1 MATLHAGAADD
12 RAPAADVPIAFAWV
26 VFALSFGLLISDYMS
41 RQVLNAVFPLL
52 KAEWRLTD
60 AQLGS
65 LSGVV
70 SLAVGLLTVPVSM
83 IAEMWGRVRSLI
95 LMAVLWSLATLG
107 CAIAKNFDQ
116 MLLAR
121 LFVGVGEAAYGSVG
135 IALVLSVFPA
145 HMRATLTGAFMAG
158 GTFGSVFG
166 IALGGVAASLLGW
179 RGAFTTMAL
188 VGFALAC
195 VFAIVVRESRVPHTR
210 GKPMGGAGEPA
221 AAGRGRR
228 LATLVSTRSVLC
240 TYIGSGLQL
249 FISGALIAWAPSYL
263 NRYYGMATDRA
274 GVVAGGLV
282 LAGGAGMVIWG
293 WLGDQISRRVR
304 ERQAT
309 LALVLCL
316 LSFGLLMVG
325 FRLPAGPEQLALI
338 AAGLF
343 VAAGATGPSGAM
355 VANLTDPVVH
365 GAAFATLTFANNLL
379 GLAPGPFVTGALGD
393 ALGLDVALQY
403 VPLVCLGSA
412 WAFLVA
418 RRGYRRDLGTVVASA
433 AENEPPEFSG
443 GAA

>member
-1 MATLHAGAADD
+1 
-12 RAPAADVPIAFAWV
+12 
-26 VFALSFGLLISDYMS
+26 
-41 RQVLNAVFPLL
+41 
-52 KAEWRLTD
+52 
-60 AQLGS
+60 
-65 LSGVV
+65 
-70 SLAVGLLTVPVSM
+70 
-83 IAEMWGRVRSLI
+83 
-95 LMAVLWSLATLG
+95 
-107 CAIAKNFDQ
+107 
-116 MLLAR
+116 
-121 LFVGVGEAAYGSVG
+121 
-135 IALVLSVFPA
+135 
-145 HMRATLTGAFMAG
+145 
-158 GTFGSVFG
+158 
-166 IALGGVAASLLGW
+166 
-179 RGAFTTMAL
+179 
-188 VGFALAC
+188 
-195 VFAIVVRESRVPHTR
+195 
-210 GKPMGGAGEPA
+210 
-221 AAGRGRR
+221 
-228 LATLVSTRSVLC
+228 VSTRSVLC